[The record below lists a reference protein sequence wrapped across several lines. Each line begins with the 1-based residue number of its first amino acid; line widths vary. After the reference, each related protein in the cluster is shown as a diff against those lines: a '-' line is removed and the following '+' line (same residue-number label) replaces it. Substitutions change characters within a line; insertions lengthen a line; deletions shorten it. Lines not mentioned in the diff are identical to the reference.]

1 MATMVSHDI
10 LVPTDFGPGSR
21 LALERAMQGLGPEGG
36 TIGVLHVLDQHLIA
50 QMQALVPDV
59 GETELRV
66 RLQQQAELRYADLV
80 AGLAQANVT
89 IEPIIIEGTPFL
101 KIVQLARDLDVDMIV
116 MTVHRSMPQV
126 EQLLFG
132 STAER
137 VLRLTPYAV
146 LIVPETVAAPPSAP
160 AAEVGSHAG

>member
-1 MATMVSHDI
+1 MAAMVSHDI

-21 LALERAMQGLGPEGG
+21 LALERAMQSLGPEGG

-66 RLQQQAELRYADLV
+66 SLQQEAELRYADLV
-80 AGLAQANVT
+80 ADLAQDNVT

-101 KIVQLARDLDVDMIV
+101 RMGRLARDLDVDMIV

-137 VLRLTPYAV
+137 VLRLTPCAG
-146 LIVPETVAAPPSAP
+146 LIVPETGETPPSR
-160 AAEVGSHAG
+160 AAAHGG